1 MSVYFVR
8 AFVKLREL
16 LSSHAELARKLAL
29 LEKSRA
35 TLDAN
40 TRRQF
45 EQFYDAILSLMGPR
59 IRKQ

>member
-16 LSSHAELARKLAL
+16 LSSHAELARKFAL

-45 EQFYDAILSLMGPR
+45 EEFYEAILSLMGPR
-59 IRKQ
+59 FRKQ